1 MLKTRILSRQ
11 RRGFSLIEVLF
22 GLFMLALTG
31 IVFAALYPLGTRMTT
46 MARYRGQAIRIAR
59 GEMESLRHVAMD
71 SGKFDYI
78 RNKDVTSLKSKL
90 DANEAVVDSA
100 ATTGSLTFT
109 GVPLSNGD
117 TIDKVLPNGAG
128 VFTVTAD
135 SPVTDRTI
143 LKVTV
148 SWKDLFGNRS
158 VDVYGVVT
166 KYMK

>member
-1 MLKTRILSRQ
+1 MRMTRLFSPH
-11 RRGFSLIEVLF
+11 RRGFTLIEALF
-22 GLFMLALTG
+22 GMFVLSLTG
-31 IVFAALYPLGTRMTT
+31 IVFAALYPLGTRMTAT
-46 MARYRGQAIRIAR
+46 ARYRGQAIRIAR
-59 GEMESLRHVAMD
+59 GEMESLRHVALD

-78 RNKDVTSLKSKL
+78 RNKDVASLKSKL

-100 ATTGSLTFT
+100 ATSASLTFT

-117 TIDKVLPNGAG
+117 TIDKVIPNGVG
-128 VFTVTAD
+128 TFTITAD
-135 SPVTDRTI
+135 SPATNRTI

-148 SWKDLFGNRS
+148 SWKDPFGNRS